1 MRLAGPRWL
10 KSRVDPVPIVTG
22 RSIVS
27 AVPSRGHLTLK
38 LDDGSE
44 RSVDHALLGTGYK
57 VDISQYPFL
66 DCKLLA
72 AIRQIDGYPHLN
84 QGFESSVAV
93 GRLLGGPAARE
104 LAPVRRY
111 DSGSSASARHV
122 VGQRV

>member
-1 MRLAGPRWL
+1 M
-10 KSRVDPVPIVTG
+10 PIVTG

-72 AIRQIDGYPHLN
+72 AVRQIDGYPHLN
-84 QGFESSVAV
+84 QGFESSVA
-93 GRLLGGPAARE
+93 GLHFLGAPAAWSFGPLMRFVAGTE
-104 LAPVRRY
+104 FASRAVVRCIVKRN
-111 DSGSSASARHV
+111 
-122 VGQRV
+122 